1 MNNHFRSWKNSMCD
15 YCEEVGKIIA
25 MRIGCGVNNKVKC
38 VQGCHLCAGSQK
50 SPSQWR
56 ETPWLWT
63 PVSDI
68 LKCLHLSVIDLHQ
81 DVILRCC
88 LAQISNICKYILLN
102 FKIICI

>member
-1 MNNHFRSWKNSMCD
+1 MNSHFRPQENSMCD
-15 YCEEVGKIIA
+15 YCGEAGKIIA
-25 MRIGCGVNNKVKC
+25 VRIGRGVNNEVKR
-38 VQGCHLCAGSQK
+38 VRGCRLCAGSQK

-68 LKCLHLSVIDLHQ
+68 LKCLHLWVVDLHQ